1 MKLPKNRDSVYLV
14 VRTDAKGVVPIAA
27 FRTMDSADEYSGACE
42 QEFIDRNI
50 DEYDFKTLAV
60 IYYDV

>member
-14 VRTDAKGVVPIAA
+14 VRSHNTTLVPLAA

-42 QEFIDRNI
+42 QEFIDLNI